1 MGTHP
6 IRGPREIPP
15 PVRAAAPGRGPLP
28 YGAPGRAPH
37 GRPPAAPRSGR
48 APEPTSHRDT
58 PAGPRSRR
66 GRGGAV
72 GASGPKGA
80 RQGEGPSERAPRR
93 PPEPGHHGPLPPLG
107 HVAMEVAPIRERGA
121 PQPWRFG
128 ARATGST
135 GDWEHRRLGA
145 RSTGSTVDWE
155 HGCFRTRASQVALP
169 DEAARPRPCGS
180 PPNPWPPSRG
190 GRRSLTETQGCAHP
204 TVDAPRPGETAGF
217 RPSEGPT
224 PSHFARSA
232 SLQGRPSGRF
242 ATGSSFTL
250 RPP

>member
-15 PVRAAAPGRGPLP
+15 AGPSGGAGEGAPAVRRPGPCTSRPPPRRLPGPVALRSRPPTATPRPDLVPGEVAGDGRRERSDRSPAGRRALGAGASTAPGARPPRAAPAAGPRRGGSRADPGTGRAAAL
-28 YGAPGRAPH
+28 AI
-37 GRPPAAPRSGR
+37 RS
-48 APEPTSHRDT
+48 A
-58 PAGPRSRR
+58 
-66 GRGGAV
+66 
-72 GASGPKGA
+72 
-80 RQGEGPSERAPRR
+80 
-93 PPEPGHHGPLPPLG
+93 
-107 HVAMEVAPIRERGA
+107 
-121 PQPWRFG
+121 
-128 ARATGST
+128 

-145 RSTGSTVDWE
+145 QATGSTVDWE

-190 GRRSLTETQGCAHP
+190 GRRSLTETRGCAHP

-232 SLQGRPSGRF
+232 SLQGLPSGRF

>member
-1 MGTHP
+1 MALYQLSYWPTQRGQKDSGDGCPWEP
-6 IRGPREIPP
+6 IQSADLARFPRRSERRRRGGGPCRTAPRA
-15 PVRAAAPGRGPLP
+15 VHLTAA
-28 YGAPGRAPH
+28 
-37 GRPPAAPRSGR
+37 PPAAPRSGR
-48 APEPTSHRDT
+48 APGPTSNRDT

-66 GRGGAV
+66 GRGGRWARAV
-72 GASGPKGA
+72 PHEPGRAKGA
-80 RQGEGPSERAPRR
+80 RSGGLDGPRSPATTGRSRRWATSPWKSRRSGNGARRSPGNSE
-93 PPEPGHHGPLPPLG
+93 
-107 HVAMEVAPIRERGA
+107 
-121 PQPWRFG
+121 PWRFG
-128 ARATGST
+128 ARAS
-135 GDWEHRRLGA
+135 R
-145 RSTGSTVDWE
+145 
-155 HGCFRTRASQVALP
+155 VAFP

-190 GRRSLTETQGCAHP
+190 GRRSLTETRGCAHP